1 MIDLEYPDLPE
12 EFLVHEP
19 EMAVADFW
27 KELNTFTIYR
37 SNHTDMSS
45 KYRYPFHFPYEQVE
59 WPEYWTHLF
68 QEYWYHSITISVVYF
83 IVIKLIQKFM
93 EPRKPFNL
101 RYPLILWNGALALFS
116 IAATIRFS
124 VDPIRSLYVEGLYR
138 TICYSCHPKDVA
150 AFWSFAFALS
160 KIVELGDTMFII
172 LRKRPLIFLH
182 YYHHAAVL
190 IYTVHSGAEHTAAG
204 RFYILMN
211 YIAHSLMYTY
221 YTVSAIG
228 YRLPKWVSMTVTT
241 VQTVQMLAGVGI
253 SYLVYRVKTIYNLP
267 CQQSMANLYLAF
279 VIYITFAF
287 LFIQF
292 FINTYIR
299 NAKKNAKKTKKVE

>member
-1 MIDLEYPDLPE
+1 MELA
-12 EFLVHEP
+12 EF
-19 EMAVADFW
+19 W
-27 KELNTFTIYR
+27 NELNTFTIYGP
-37 SNHTDMSS
+37 NHTDMTT
-45 KYRYPFHFPYEQVE
+45 KYKYPYHFPGEQVE
-59 WPEYWTHLF
+59 DPQYWTILF
-68 QEYWYHSITISVVYF
+68 QKYWYHSITISVLYF
-83 IVIKLIQKFM
+83 ALIKVIQKFM
-93 EPRKPFNL
+93 ENRKPFTL
-101 RYPLILWNGALALFS
+101 RYPLILWNGALAAFS
-116 IAATIRFS
+116 IIATLRFS
-124 VDPIRSLYVEGLYR
+124 IDPLRSLYAEGFYKTL
-138 TICYSCHPKDVA
+138 CYSCNPTDVA

-172 LRKRPLIFLH
+172 LRKKPLIFLH

-211 YIAHSLMYTY
+211 YFAHSLMYTY

-228 YRLPKWVSMTVTT
+228 YRMPKWVSMTVTT

-253 SYLVYRVKTIYNLP
+253 TWMVYKVKADYKLP

-279 VIYITFAF
+279 VIYVTFAI

-292 FINTYIR
+292 FVKAYIVKS
-299 NAKKNAKKTKKVE
+299 AKKSKSVKNE